1 MTGISSL
8 AITSVHFRPAP
19 AIDQQA
25 GLLGWASVVIN
36 DSLRLNNLG
45 VRRTRDERISLT
57 FPTRRDRR
65 GKEHG
70 IVSPISGAAHQTI
83 EAAVLAELRRQ
94 GALP

>member
-1 MTGISSL
+1 MTSTSSLSISS
-8 AITSVHFRPAP
+8 VRFRAAP

-45 VRRTRDERISLT
+45 VRRTRDGRCVVT

-70 IVSPISGAAHQTI
+70 IVSPISGAAHQALET
-83 EAAVLAELRRQ
+83 AVLAELRRQ